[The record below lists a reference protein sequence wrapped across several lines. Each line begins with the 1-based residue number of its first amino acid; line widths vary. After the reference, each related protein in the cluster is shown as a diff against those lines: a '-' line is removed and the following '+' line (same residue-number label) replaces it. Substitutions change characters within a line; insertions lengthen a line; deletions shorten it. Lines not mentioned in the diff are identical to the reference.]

1 MVMMD
6 KVKVLK
12 GLIEAL
18 DGFRIGRYT
27 SLERVERAIVELNL
41 KLPYDWEEIKEDI
54 RAILSLPQTSP
65 AYKRLE
71 KLDRLATKL
80 TRLNFVLLLL
90 ALATYLARFW
100 LSSLL
105 LDVTALALIVVALI
119 IVNAAYSLRVYVSAR
134 VDAIYAEMLPE
145 LEKRGKRLKV
155 VVNHLLRLL
164 RRELVVRK
172 YDLETFTLRLW
183 VPDYSGIKIV
193 KKPGRFSTRYV
204 VRLA

>member
-1 MVMMD
+1 MMD

>member
-145 LEKRGKRLKV
+145 LEKRGKRLKA

-193 KKPGRFSTRYV
+193 RKPGRFSTRYV

>member
-1 MVMMD
+1 MD

>member
-1 MVMMD
+1 MD

-71 KLDRLATKL
+71 KLDRLATKF

-90 ALATYLARFW
+90 ALAAYLARFW

-105 LDVTALALIVVALI
+105 LDVMALALIVVALI
-119 IVNAAYSLRVYVSAR
+119 IVNAAYSLRVYVSAK

-145 LEKRGKRLKV
+145 LEKRGERLKA
-155 VVNHLLRLL
+155 VVNHLIRLL
-164 RRELVVRK
+164 RRELVARK

-193 KKPGRFSTRYV
+193 RKPGRFSTRYV

>member
-1 MVMMD
+1 MMD
-6 KVKVLK
+6 KVKLLK

-71 KLDRLATKL
+71 KLDRLATKF

-90 ALATYLARFW
+90 ALAAYLARFW

-105 LDVTALALIVVALI
+105 LDVMALALIVVALI
-119 IVNAAYSLRVYVSAR
+119 IVNAAYSLRVYVSAK

-145 LEKRGKRLKV
+145 LEKRGERLKA
-155 VVNHLLRLL
+155 VVNHLIRLL
-164 RRELVVRK
+164 RRELVARK

-193 KKPGRFSTRYV
+193 RKPGRFSTRYV

>member
-1 MVMMD
+1 MMD

-18 DGFRIGRYT
+18 DSFRIGRYT

-71 KLDRLATKL
+71 KLDRLATKF

-90 ALATYLARFW
+90 ALAAYLARFW

-105 LDVTALALIVVALI
+105 LDVMALALIVVALI
-119 IVNAAYSLRVYVSAR
+119 IVNAAYSLRVYVSAK

-145 LEKRGKRLKV
+145 LEKRGERLKA
-155 VVNHLLRLL
+155 VVNHLIRLL
-164 RRELVVRK
+164 RRELVARK

-193 KKPGRFSTRYV
+193 RKPGRFSTRYV

>member
-6 KVKVLK
+6 KVKLLK

-71 KLDRLATKL
+71 KLDRLATKF

-90 ALATYLARFW
+90 ALAAYLARFW

-105 LDVTALALIVVALI
+105 LDVMALALIVVALI
-119 IVNAAYSLRVYVSAR
+119 IVNAAYSLRVYVSAK

-145 LEKRGKRLKV
+145 LEKRGERLKA
-155 VVNHLLRLL
+155 VVNHLIRLL
-164 RRELVVRK
+164 RRELVARK

-193 KKPGRFSTRYV
+193 RKPGRFSTRYV

>member
-1 MVMMD
+1 MD

-18 DGFRIGRYT
+18 DGYRIGRYT

-71 KLDRLATKL
+71 KLDRLATKF

-90 ALATYLARFW
+90 ALAAYLARFW

-105 LDVTALALIVVALI
+105 LDVMALALIVVALI
-119 IVNAAYSLRVYVSAR
+119 IVNAAYSLRVYVSAK

-145 LEKRGKRLKV
+145 LEKRGERLKA
-155 VVNHLLRLL
+155 VVNHLIRLL
-164 RRELVVRK
+164 RRELVARK

-193 KKPGRFSTRYV
+193 RKPGRFSTRYV

>member
-1 MVMMD
+1 MD

-18 DGFRIGRYT
+18 DSFRIGRYT

-71 KLDRLATKL
+71 KLDRLATKF

-90 ALATYLARFW
+90 ALAAYLARFW

-105 LDVTALALIVVALI
+105 LDVMALALIVVALI
-119 IVNAAYSLRVYVSAR
+119 IVNAAYSLRVYVSAK

-145 LEKRGKRLKV
+145 LEKRGERLKA
-155 VVNHLLRLL
+155 VVNHLIRLL
-164 RRELVVRK
+164 RRELVARK

-193 KKPGRFSTRYV
+193 RKPGRFSTRYV

>member
-1 MVMMD
+1 MD
-6 KVKVLK
+6 KVKLLK

-71 KLDRLATKL
+71 KLDRLATKF

-90 ALATYLARFW
+90 ALAAYLARFW

-105 LDVTALALIVVALI
+105 LDVMALALIVVALI
-119 IVNAAYSLRVYVSAR
+119 IVNAAYSLRVYVSAK

-145 LEKRGKRLKV
+145 LEKRGERLKA
-155 VVNHLLRLL
+155 VVNHLIRLL
-164 RRELVVRK
+164 RRELVARK

-193 KKPGRFSTRYV
+193 RKPGRFSTRYV

>member
-1 MVMMD
+1 MMD

-193 KKPGRFSTRYV
+193 RKPGRFSTRYV

>member
-1 MVMMD
+1 MD

-193 KKPGRFSTRYV
+193 RKPGRFSTRYV

>member
-1 MVMMD
+1 MMD

-71 KLDRLATKL
+71 KLDRLATKF

-90 ALATYLARFW
+90 ALAAYLARFW

-105 LDVTALALIVVALI
+105 LDVMALALIVVALI
-119 IVNAAYSLRVYVSAR
+119 IVNAAYSLRVYVSAK

-145 LEKRGKRLKV
+145 LEKRGERLKA
-155 VVNHLLRLL
+155 VVNHLIRLL
-164 RRELVVRK
+164 RRELVARK

-193 KKPGRFSTRYV
+193 RKPGRFSTRYV

>member
-193 KKPGRFSTRYV
+193 RKPGRFSTRYV

>member
-1 MVMMD
+1 M
-6 KVKVLK
+6 KLLK

-71 KLDRLATKL
+71 KLDRLATKF

-90 ALATYLARFW
+90 ALAAYLARFW

-105 LDVTALALIVVALI
+105 LDVMALALIVVALI
-119 IVNAAYSLRVYVSAR
+119 IVNAAYSLRVYVSAK

-145 LEKRGKRLKV
+145 LEKRGERLKA
-155 VVNHLLRLL
+155 VVNHLIRLL
-164 RRELVVRK
+164 RRELVARK

-193 KKPGRFSTRYV
+193 RKPGRFSTRYV

>member
-1 MVMMD
+1 MD

-145 LEKRGKRLKV
+145 LEKRGKRLKA

-193 KKPGRFSTRYV
+193 RKPGRFSTRYV